1 MLDQLGR
8 YAVFGDLSE
17 DDLSLAAPYFSELQV
32 PAGQVLFRQNEAADL
47 FYLII
52 EGQVGLRYKP
62 YDGPEIG
69 LTHVPAGGAVGWST
83 VTGGPVYTATAIT
96 SLPCEFL
103 TIRGADLRLLLAAY
117 PVSGERLLK
126 RLAMAVSPR
135 WEGAYRQVMSM
146 IARSTLPSQ
155 QNGQD

>member
-8 YAVFGDLSE
+8 YALFGDLSE
-17 DDLSLAAPYFSELQV
+17 EDLSLAAPYFSEVQV
-32 PAGQVLFRQNEAADL
+32 PAGEVLFRQNQTADL
-47 FYLII
+47 LYLVIN
-52 EGQVGLRYKP
+52 GQVALRYKP

-83 VTGGPVYTATAIT
+83 VTGGPVYTATAIA

-103 TIRGADLRLLLAAY
+103 TIRGADLRLLLAEH

-146 IARSTLPSQ
+146 IARTMAQQ
-155 QNGQD
+155 QNEQS